1 MAGEEHRDTDEQGQG
16 EQPPERVHVLMVPGA
31 SRARTGSR
39 PSAPRRGG
47 WRSTASSYDVRR
59 NGSGSIGTL
68 STKVD
73 VDDD

>member
-1 MAGEEHRDTDEQGQG
+1 MRSAGPRG
-16 EQPPERVHVLMVPGA
+16 
-31 SRARTGSR
+31 

-68 STKVD
+68 FTTIY